1 MAAGADGSLSARQE
15 AYFAAAHQRMMNPK
29 VAQVFLAMTSSP
41 LNTSAIHHASIQ
53 KLTFT

>member
-15 AYFAAAHQRMMNPK
+15 AYFAATHQRMMNPK